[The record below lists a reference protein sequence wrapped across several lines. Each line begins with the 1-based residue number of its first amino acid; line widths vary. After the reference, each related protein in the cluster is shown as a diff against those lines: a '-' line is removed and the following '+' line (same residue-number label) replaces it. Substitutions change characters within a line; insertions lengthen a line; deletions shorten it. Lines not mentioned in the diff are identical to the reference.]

1 MLVINITLRS
11 ILQVMDEP
19 AQRLQLEAIEPY
31 LSSRLFTGGGRIY
44 MDAASCAAAS
54 AAALAWA
61 AFIAVLA
68 SQRRVYKMN

>member
-1 MLVINITLRS
+1 
-11 ILQVMDEP
+11 MDEP

-31 LSSRLFTGGGRIY
+31 LSSRFFTGGSGGRIY